1 MLGEKQECY
10 LCALQPPRPPPVE
23 SNFIKFSISFLGG
36 GIELG
41 AYLLAFVVL
50 NGFGRKYSLMVYLF
64 LSGIL
69 CVAAVSVQHFVPG
82 ESRDGC
88 WLGCR
93 KDRAVV
99 VVKWLIK

>member
-1 MLGEKQECY
+1 MSVPHFPQIC
-10 LCALQPPRPPPVE
+10 
-23 SNFIKFSISFLGG
+23 ISFLLLGG

-64 LSGIL
+64 LSGIF

-82 ESRDGC
+82 MLRRNFFFIASHLSMSRNGFF
-88 WLGCR
+88 
-93 KDRAVV
+93 
-99 VVKWLIK
+99 

>member
-1 MLGEKQECY
+1 MMLEK
-10 LCALQPPRPPPVE
+10 
-23 SNFIKFSISFLGG
+23 SFWMGQSLSGG

-69 CVAAVSVQHFVPG
+69 CVAAVSVQQFVPG
-82 ESRDGC
+82 AR
-88 WLGCR
+88 
-93 KDRAVV
+93 VT
-99 VVKWLIK
+99 